1 MPLRWQGSQFSLNCC
16 FSLQPEMISLQ
27 SLTGT
32 CLNAS
37 HAGYCSWVCCTETCF
52 FTGWASSRWPA
63 LWAVQ
68 MSSRWIWGGDLIC
81 VYPTSCRNPVVDSC
95 FLALPVSFIEWKTPA
110 PTHINFAAFSP
121 PKKQGKESGLR
132 RENKIPTWTA
142 KGKRKLLTHKSYI
155 KLFHMTSYTL
165 SPSTSFF
172 LKSTQ
177 ICSFFSPYATKALP
191 SFRLKH

>member
-1 MPLRWQGSQFSLNCC
+1 MTRESVLSKL
-16 FSLQPEMISLQ
+16 LLQ
-27 SLTGT
+27 SSTWKDFLTVTHRNMPEGFS
-32 CLNAS
+32 CWLLQMGVLYRNMLL
-37 HAGYCSWVCCTETCF
+37 HRL
-52 FTGWASSRWPA
+52 ASSRWPA

-110 PTHINFAAFSP
+110 PTHINFAASPP

-165 SPSTSFF
+165 SPSASFF